1 MKCQYRSALC
11 SRILLLLEEGGT
23 DALQMVKKV
32 QVIDAIFLLVDA
44 WSKVTQQTIAN
55 CWRNCLAGVSTPI
68 DQLNVQIPAEFTP
81 ATFLEQI
88 DLEDFSS
95 EEIEQEVEEYAVQ
108 MSNNENDKE
117 EKQELEYD
125 PPSVNDAIRGL
136 NCQRL
141 FKVLWGSFIHG
152 NGVSINA

>member
-1 MKCQYRSALC
+1 M
-11 SRILLLLEEGGT
+11 
-23 DALQMVKKV
+23 
-32 QVIDAIFLLVDA
+32 
-44 WSKVTQQTIAN
+44 
-55 CWRNCLAGVSTPI
+55 
-68 DQLNVQIPAEFTP
+68 NVQIPAEFTP